1 MNNWKDSVLSDES
14 TVREVIENLNKTGS
28 RIVLVVDHELVLVGV
43 VVDGD
48 IRRGML
54 RGITLDDCVLNIVNR
69 NPDVLSSDSSRSDA
83 LSLMTQYGVSHL
95 PVVDDDQKLCGLHSL
110 VENEK
115 APMKQNLVVIMA
127 GGFGRRLLPYT
138 ESMAKP
144 MVKVGGKPILEY
156 LIDNIRS
163 CGFERVVIAVHYM
176 AHSVEEYFGD
186 GRDFGIQIEYLREI
200 EPMGTAG
207 ALSLLNKSISSPIL
221 VSNADLLSTID
232 FSALLDFHLST
243 GTDATMAVRNHELQ
257 NPFGVVEIDD
267 GNVVQIIEKPKV
279 VSKVS
284 SGVYAINPSI
294 LKLLN
299 SNENLDMPALLNRAI
314 SRSLKIG
321 AFLVHEDWADI
332 ATESDLRAARAKVEP
347 RGTNEK

>member
-1 MNNWKDSVLSDES
+1 MNDWKDSVLSDES

-28 RIVLVVDHELVLVGV
+28 RIVLVIDRELVFVGV

-54 RGITLDDCVLNIVNR
+54 RGVTLDDCVLNIVNR
-69 NPDVLSSDSSRSDA
+69 NPEVISFNSSKSDA
-83 LSLMTQYGVSHL
+83 ISLMSRYGVSHL
-95 PVVDDDQKLCGLHSL
+95 PVVDVAQKLCGLYSL

-115 APMKQNLVVIMA
+115 AAKKQNLVVIMA
-127 GGFGRRLLPYT
+127 GGFGRRLLPHT

-144 MVKVGGKPILEY
+144 MVKVGDKPILEY
-156 LIDNIRS
+156 LIENIRS
-163 CGFERVVIAVHYM
+163 CGFEKIVIAVRYM
-176 AHSVEEYFGD
+176 AHSVEEYFGN
-186 GRDFGIQIEYLREI
+186 GKGFGVQIEYLREK

-207 ALSLLNKSISSPIL
+207 ALSLIDKSISSPIL
-221 VSNADLLSTID
+221 ISNADLLSTID
-232 FSALLDFHLST
+232 FSALLDFHVSN
-243 GTDATMAVRNHELQ
+243 GSDATMAVRNHELQ
-257 NPFGVVEIDD
+257 NPFGVVEIDG
-267 GNVVQIIEKPKV
+267 GNVITIIEKPKV

-299 SNENLDMPALLNRAI
+299 HNENLDMPELLNRAI

-332 ATESDLRAARAKVEP
+332 ATESDLRAARAKIDP
-347 RGTNEK
+347 RGTDEK